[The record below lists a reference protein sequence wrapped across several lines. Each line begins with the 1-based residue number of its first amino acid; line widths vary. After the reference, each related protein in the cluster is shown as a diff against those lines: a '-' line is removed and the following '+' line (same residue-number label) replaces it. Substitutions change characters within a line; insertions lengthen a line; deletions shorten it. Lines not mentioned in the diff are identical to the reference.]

1 MSNEDCLPLF
11 CMKRDEDKLK
21 SQSFFHMT
29 MANRDT
35 ETRMASKRV
44 FSSNEIP
51 SAFIKFG
58 YCLRIKRVDLVVFVL
73 NDISYVLKG

>member
-11 CMKRDEDKLK
+11 CMKRDKDKLK

-29 MANRDT
+29 MANRGT

-58 YCLRIKRVDLVVFVL
+58 YCRRIKRVDLVVFVL

>member
-11 CMKRDEDKLK
+11 CTKRDEDKLRT
-21 SQSFFHMT
+21 QAFFHIS
-29 MANRDT
+29 MANKGAK
-35 ETRMASKRV
+35 TRMASKRV

-51 SAFIKFG
+51 STFIKFG
-58 YCLRIKRVDLVVFVL
+58 YCLRIKCIDLVVFVV

>member
-1 MSNEDCLPLF
+1 
-11 CMKRDEDKLK
+11 
-21 SQSFFHMT
+21 
-29 MANRDT
+29 
-35 ETRMASKRV
+35 MASKRV

>member
-11 CMKRDEDKLK
+11 GMKRDEGKLK
-21 SQSFFHMT
+21 SQSFFHMN
-29 MANRDT
+29 MANKGT

-58 YCLRIKRVDLVVFVL
+58 YCLRIKRVNLVVFVL